1 MAANFFTK
9 LFKKSEVKEVSE
21 KGEVIADNIV
31 MSDSRQIENVTNEN
45 KSLKEL
51 IKENGKGYQYQ
62 SIDKAGNTVTMEV
75 SEIVEHPGGG
85 FVVYSRSV

>member
-9 LFKKSEVKEVSE
+9 LFKKSEVKEVTE

-31 MSDSRQIENVTNEN
+31 MSDSRQVADVTN